1 MTLDIFYYPDIRFLS
16 LANMECFRFYARL
29 RKSELP
35 IPPINHP
42 ACFAIP
48 SPSLQDGD
56 AVFFLCRPLHPSAP
70 TRARARPL
78 RSEQCIIPKA
88 EPERMDLSHFEYFQI
103 VFEIP

>member
-1 MTLDIFYYPDIRFLS
+1 MFS
-16 LANMECFRFYARL
+16 LLCKTQKQRAAH
-29 RKSELP
+29 S
-35 IPPINHP
+35 PINHP